1 MNLINGDEF
10 FFRAADRELCDNVCT
25 RIAREGM
32 SLALIGS
39 SSAAIEHYAR
49 VVVKRLRAM
58 ADLRVEVHLPTTTEQ
73 LIERFND
80 ILKSMSMTEAMG
92 ERGADRPVRILVSGD
107 TNALDEKEGRL
118 LARLVNNFPGANT
131 QLILLH
137 DDHGE
142 RGDEQPLDLFG
153 KRLLRWHVR
162 PPSRTEAMDLLL
174 AAGPA
179 GVEHDV
185 MQLLD
190 RINPLFVEDGGQR
203 AAKAPAAVAAAPA
216 HVVAMAAEPAAGGPR
231 EPVMR
236 EVAAESVP
244 ENAAPLAPPPM
255 ENPPRRAS
263 GALRQFVRILTTG
276 IVMAAVSAAIVTV
289 IFPQHGVALLDLFQS
304 TPPVAVPTPAP
315 APVEPKVVETV
326 IDVVVPSSAPLATT
340 AAPGAPEPETKPE
353 AGIARLEAVVSK
365 VETPVREPVKPEAKA
380 EPARSDAAK
389 VESPVKEAV
398 KEAVREP
405 AKDAKEAKAAPADG
419 RQPQQG
425 AAARVKATPRDHYF
439 VQSVALD
446 TFELAA
452 EWRAARPALA
462 QAMIVP
468 VLIGDGTATKY
479 VVISGPFKTRGAAAD
494 FAKNKDVPADR
505 WLRQAASLQAV
516 LAAEP
521 AAPAK
526 ANKGR

>member
-80 ILKSMSMTEAMG
+80 ILKSMSMTDAMG
-92 ERGADRPVRILVSGD
+92 ERSADRPVRILVSGD

-142 RGDEQPLDLFG
+142 RGDDQPLDLFG
-153 KRLLRWHVR
+153 KRLLRWYVR

-179 GVEHDV
+179 GVEHEV

-190 RINPLFVEDGGQR
+190 RINPLFVEEGGQR
-203 AAKAPAAVAAAPA
+203 TSKAPAAVAAAP
-216 HVVAMAAEPAAGGPR
+216 VSAAAAAPAAAGPR

-236 EVAAESVP
+236 EVAVDVVP
-244 ENAAPLAPPPM
+244 EHGTPLTPPPM
-255 ENPPRRAS
+255 EKPPRPPS

-289 IFPQHGVALLDLFQS
+289 IFPQHGVALLDLFQAN
-304 TPPVAVPTPAP
+304 PPVAAPTPAP
-315 APVEPKVVETV
+315 APVEPTVVETV
-326 IDVVVPSSAPLATT
+326 IDEVVPASAPPATT
-340 AAPGAPEPETKPE
+340 AAAPASSDAEAKPE
-353 AGIARLEAVVSK
+353 AGIPRLEAVVSK
-365 VETPVREPVKPEAKA
+365 VDTPPREPAKPEAKA
-380 EPARSDAAK
+380 EGAR
-389 VESPVKEAV
+389 P
-398 KEAVREP
+398 EP
-405 AKDAKEAKAAPADG
+405 AKPAPVATEATRDAKETKAAKAEA
-419 RQPQQG
+419 RQLMPG
-425 AAARVKATPRDHYF
+425 AVARVKATPRDQYF

-446 TFELAA
+446 TFDLAA
-452 EWRAARPALA
+452 EWRAARPALS

-526 ANKGR
+526 PNKGR